1 MDIKMALNKLGLA
14 TVVAMVLSA
23 GSAMAANDTGTITFH
38 GMVSN
43 NTCQVSLDQK
53 IDQNGNDFDVN
64 LDTVFVRDFANP
76 LGTTSTL
83 GEKKF
88 TLSLTGCDTATAKK
102 ASAQFASWA
111 GSSST
116 EGGLLVP
123 PSNAQGAAKN
133 VNLVLSN
140 DGNSATDQIM
150 IDQTNNTQKA
160 TIDSTTGA
168 GNLYYRV
175 AYTQGQGWDAT
186 SNPVS
191 AGTVQAQVAFTMIYE

>member
-1 MDIKMALNKLGLA
+1 MISKKYGLA
-14 TVVAMVLSA
+14 IAMASVLAA
-23 GSAMAANDTGTITFH
+23 GSAVAADDTGTITFH

-53 IDQNGNDFDVN
+53 IDQNGNDFDVT
-64 LDTVFVRDFANP
+64 LDTVFVRDFATA

-88 TLSLTGCDTATAKK
+88 SLSLTGCDTETAKK
-102 ASAQFASWA
+102 ASAQFSSWA

-123 PSNAQGAAKN
+123 PSNAQGSAKN

-140 DGNSATDQIM
+140 DGNSATDQIK

-160 TIDSTTGA
+160 TIDATSGA

-186 SNPVS
+186 TNPVS
-191 AGTVQAQVAFTMIYE
+191 AGTVQAQVAFTMMVMTPTY

>member
-1 MDIKMALNKLGLA
+1 MSFNKLGLA

-23 GSAMAANDTGTITFH
+23 GSAMAADIPSDTGTITFH

-43 NTCQVSLDQK
+43 NTCKVSLDQK

-64 LDTVFVRDFANP
+64 LDAVFVKDFTNA
-76 LGTTSTL
+76 LGNNSTQ

-88 TLSLTGCDTATAKK
+88 SLTLTGCDSGTVKQ
-102 ASAQFASWA
+102 ASAQFDSWA

-116 EGGLLVP
+116 SGGLLVP
-123 PSNAQGAAKN
+123 PTNTQGAAKN

-140 DGNSATDQIM
+140 DGNSATDQIK

-160 TIDSTTGA
+160 TIDTSGA
-168 GNLYYRV
+168 GALYYRV
-175 AYTQGQGWDAT
+175 AYTQGQGWDAAN
-186 SNPVS
+186 NPVS
-191 AGTVQAQVAFTMIYE
+191 AGVVQAQAAFTMIYE

>member
-1 MDIKMALNKLGLA
+1 MSFKKYGMAA
-14 TVVAMVLSA
+14 AVAMVLSA

-64 LDTVFVRDFANP
+64 LDTVFVRDFANA

-102 ASAQFASWA
+102 ASAQFSSWA

-140 DGNSATDQIM
+140 DGNSATDQIK

-160 TIDSTTGA
+160 TIDTTTGA

-175 AYTQGQGWDAT
+175 AYTQGQGWDAA

-191 AGTVQAQVAFTMIYE
+191 AGTVQAQVAFTMFYE

>member
-1 MDIKMALNKLGLA
+1 MCFKKYGMAA
-14 TVVAMVLSA
+14 AVAMVLSA

-64 LDTVFVRDFANP
+64 LDTVFVRDFANA

-102 ASAQFASWA
+102 ASAQFSSWA

-140 DGNSATDQIM
+140 DGNSATDQIK

-160 TIDSTTGA
+160 TIDTTTGA

-175 AYTQGQGWDAT
+175 AYTQGQGWDAA

>member
-1 MDIKMALNKLGLA
+1 MSFKKYGLA
-14 TVVAMVLSA
+14 AAVAMVLSA

-64 LDTVFVRDFANP
+64 LDTVFVRDFANA

-140 DGNSATDQIM
+140 DGNSATDQIK

-160 TIDSTTGA
+160 TIDTTTGA

-175 AYTQGQGWDAT
+175 AYTQGQGWDAA

>member
-1 MDIKMALNKLGLA
+1 MISKNYGLA
-14 TVVAMVLSA
+14 IAMASILAA
-23 GSAMAANDTGTITFH
+23 GSAVAADDTGTITFH

-53 IDQNGNDFDVN
+53 IDQNGNDFDVT
-64 LDTVFVRDFANP
+64 LDTVFVRDFANA
-76 LGTTSTL
+76 LGNTSTL

-102 ASAQFASWA
+102 ASAQFSSWA

-123 PSNAQGAAKN
+123 PSNAQGSAKN
-133 VNLVLSN
+133 VNLVQSN
-140 DGNSATDQIM
+140 DGNSATDQIK

-160 TIDSTTGA
+160 TIDATSGA

-175 AYTQGQGWDAT
+175 AYTQGQGWNAT

>member
-1 MDIKMALNKLGLA
+1 AD
-14 TVVAMVLSA
+14 S
-23 GSAMAANDTGTITFH
+23 DTGTITFH

-53 IDQNGNDFDVN
+53 INQDGNDFDVT
-64 LDTVFVRDFANP
+64 LDTVFVRDFANA
-76 LGTTSTL
+76 LGSTSTL

-88 TLSLTGCDTATAKK
+88 SLSLTGCDTATVKK
-102 ASAQFASWA
+102 ASAQFSSWA

-123 PSNAQGAAKN
+123 PSNAQGSAKN

-140 DGNSATDQIM
+140 DGNSATDQIK
-150 IDQTNNTQKA
+150 IDQTNNSQKA
-160 TIDSTTGA
+160 TIDGTSGA

>member
-1 MDIKMALNKLGLA
+1 MALNKLGLA

>member
-1 MDIKMALNKLGLA
+1 MISKKYGLA
-14 TVVAMVLSA
+14 IAMASVLAA
-23 GSAMAANDTGTITFH
+23 GSAVAADDTGTITFH

-53 IDQNGNDFDVN
+53 IDQNGNDFDVT
-64 LDTVFVRDFANP
+64 LDTVFVRDFATA

-88 TLSLTGCDTATAKK
+88 SLSLTGCDTETAKK
-102 ASAQFASWA
+102 ASAQFSSWA

-123 PSNAQGAAKN
+123 PSNAQGSAKN

-140 DGNSATDQIM
+140 DGNSATDQIK

-160 TIDSTTGA
+160 TIDATSGA

-175 AYTQGQGWDAT
+175 AYTQGQGWNAT
-186 SNPVS
+186 TNPVS

>member
-1 MDIKMALNKLGLA
+1 MISKKYGLA
-14 TVVAMVLSA
+14 IAMASVLAA
-23 GSAMAANDTGTITFH
+23 GSAVAADDTGTITFH

-53 IDQNGNDFDVN
+53 IDQNGNDFDVT
-64 LDTVFVRDFANP
+64 LDTVFVRDFATA

-88 TLSLTGCDTATAKK
+88 SLSLTGCDTETAKK
-102 ASAQFASWA
+102 ASAQFYSWA

-123 PSNAQGAAKN
+123 PSNAQGSAKN

-140 DGNSATDQIM
+140 DGNSATDQIK

-160 TIDSTTGA
+160 TIDATSGA

-186 SNPVS
+186 TNPVS

>member
-1 MDIKMALNKLGLA
+1 MISKKYGLA
-14 TVVAMVLSA
+14 IAMASVLAA
-23 GSAMAANDTGTITFH
+23 GSAVAADDTGTITFH

-53 IDQNGNDFDVN
+53 IDQNGNDFDVT
-64 LDTVFVRDFANP
+64 LDTVFVRDFATA

-88 TLSLTGCDTATAKK
+88 SLSLTGCDTETAKK
-102 ASAQFASWA
+102 ASAQFSSWA

-123 PSNAQGAAKN
+123 PSNAQGSAKN

-140 DGNSATDQIM
+140 DGNSATDQIK

-160 TIDSTTGA
+160 TIDATSGA

-186 SNPVS
+186 TNPVS
-191 AGTVQAQVAFTMIYE
+191 AGTVQAQVEIGRAHV

>member
-1 MDIKMALNKLGLA
+1 MISKNYGLA
-14 TVVAMVLSA
+14 IAMASILAA
-23 GSAMAANDTGTITFH
+23 GSAVAADDTGTITFH

-53 IDQNGNDFDVN
+53 IDQNGNDFDVT
-64 LDTVFVRDFANP
+64 LDTVFVRDFANA
-76 LGTTSTL
+76 LGNTSTL

-102 ASAQFASWA
+102 ASAQFSSWA

-123 PSNAQGAAKN
+123 PSNAQGSAKN

-140 DGNSATDQIM
+140 DGNSATDQIK
-150 IDQTNNTQKA
+150 IDQTNNTQQA
-160 TIDSTTGA
+160 TIDPTSGA

-175 AYTQGQGWDAT
+175 AYTQGQGWDAA

>member
-1 MDIKMALNKLGLA
+1 MISKNYGLA
-14 TVVAMVLSA
+14 IAMASILAA
-23 GSAMAANDTGTITFH
+23 GSAVAADDTGTITFH

-53 IDQNGNDFDVN
+53 IDQNGNDFDVT
-64 LDTVFVRDFANP
+64 LDTVFVRDFANA
-76 LGTTSTL
+76 LGNTSTL

-88 TLSLTGCDTATAKK
+88 TLSLTSCDTATAKK
-102 ASAQFASWA
+102 ASAQFSSWA

-123 PSNAQGAAKN
+123 PSNAQGSAKN

-140 DGNSATDQIM
+140 DGNSATDQIK
-150 IDQTNNTQKA
+150 IDQTNNTQQA
-160 TIDSTTGA
+160 TIDPTSGA

-175 AYTQGQGWDAT
+175 AYTQGQGWDAA